1 MSDIVKRNKA
11 VLTGANDSPFEKIK
25 RLDSEGAEYWSARE
39 LGKML
44 EYGEYRWFVPVIDK
58 ALNACIETG
67 VNPEDHFVETHEMVT
82 IGSNAKKELPSLF
95 LSRYACYL
103 VIQNADSTKDI
114 VALGQT
120 YFAIQTRRQEIAS
133 LEIEEEK
140 RLFLREELKT
150 HNTLLASAAKEVGVI
165 EPVDYAIFQDEGY
178 KGLYGG
184 KTSKDI
190 HRYKGLK
197 KSQKILDHMGPTE
210 LAANLFR
217 ATQTEEKLKRENI
230 KGKAL
235 ANQKHYEVGVKVRQT
250 IRDLEGTMPEEL
262 PVHDSIKKI
271 ERKKQKLLK
280 HDDDED

>member
-1 MSDIVKRNKA
+1 
-11 VLTGANDSPFEKIK
+11 
-25 RLDSEGAEYWSARE
+25 
-39 LGKML
+39 
-44 EYGEYRWFVPVIDK
+44 
-58 ALNACIETG
+58 
-67 VNPEDHFVETHEMVT
+67 MVT

-150 HNTLLASAAKEVGVI
+150 HNTLLASAAKEAGVI